1 MTYGS
6 DKAGRGTPAMPLAAI
21 AALLSIGRSAQLN
34 DPDDPRPQPTHAV
47 VAAIKSEPAVAQIHD
62 GPYTGSTPN
71 KRSFSCTVGGG
82 GELSNVDLTVSLQC
96 RDRQTARTM
105 SSKVMASGSST
116 PAKKVVVGCSNY
128 TSSRSSLFSIFSRLA
143 SGCSSA
149 VTPNALRPRPRPG
162 TPGCSSPTPDL
173 TAWPPLQTQQSPM
186 G

>member
-82 GELSNVDLTVSLQC
+82 GERSNVDLTVPLHC
-96 RDRQTARTM
+96 RDRQTGRTM
-105 SSKVMASGSST
+105 SSKVMASESST
-116 PAKKVVVGCSNY
+116 PAKKDVVGCTSY
-128 TSSRSSLFSIFSRLA
+128 TSSRGPL
-143 SGCSSA
+143 
-149 VTPNALRPRPRPG
+149 PRPG

-173 TAWPPLQTQQSPM
+173 TAWPPLQTQRSPI
-186 G
+186 GSHTWRR